1 MFFKIF
7 ISVSFQPEH
16 TIKTAGTEKT
26 KSIDKASTISIT
38 LEEKLVKCYI
48 VTYICRFYEEKGSQP
63 KHLFIAY

>member
-1 MFFKIF
+1 MFFNTF

-38 LEEKLVKCYI
+38 LEEKLVKRYI
-48 VTYICRFYEEKGSQP
+48 VTYLSF
-63 KHLFIAY
+63 L